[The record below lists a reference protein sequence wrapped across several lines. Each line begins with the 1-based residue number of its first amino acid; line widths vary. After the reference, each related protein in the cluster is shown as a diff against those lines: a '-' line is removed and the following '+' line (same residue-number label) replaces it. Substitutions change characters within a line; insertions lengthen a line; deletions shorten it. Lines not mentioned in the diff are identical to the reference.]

1 MELWPYLKLA
11 GAHVAP
17 FGVTNRRLR
26 HCTLPIHMLYVRTFT
41 CIVIPYHQAR
51 IKVNIPY
58 IDPVGYTYIYT
69 YSQENSWKNQ
79 LTKSSSIKR
88 GHYLTYLANPNN
100 GLFVW
105 GKPFKITIHLCSVW
119 STSKQVLSKDPCQKA
134 STSWKTTAQTSR
146 FPNAKKVVLGF
157 ACSMLKKRFQ
167 KYSPKGWF
175 DGDEYHGRI
184 SDKITNLTNPSDT
197 HQLF

>member
-1 MELWPYLKLA
+1 MSRCLDPQTPPEKAFSRSKHLLTRYLED
-11 GAHVAP
+11 
-17 FGVTNRRLR
+17 FGRL
-26 HCTLPIHMLYVRTFT
+26 
-41 CIVIPYHQAR
+41 
-51 IKVNIPY
+51 
-58 IDPVGYTYIYT
+58 G

-79 LTKSSSIKR
+79 PTKSSSIKR

-157 ACSMLKKRFQ
+157 ACSMLKKGS
-167 KYSPKGWF
+167 KNILPKGGLMVMNIMVEF
-175 DGDEYHGRI
+175 LIKSPIKPIQAILINSFRNTAGRNLANHLLGLLHSI
-184 SDKITNLTNPSDT
+184 TLKHSWEIQRMSDAW
-197 HQLF
+197 

>member
-1 MELWPYLKLA
+1 MTLLKTGRGPRCTIWGDQPAASSLYF
-11 GAHVAP
+11 AHTYAIC
-17 FGVTNRRLR
+17 TYIYR
-26 HCTLPIHMLYVRTFT
+26 HCDPMSSSSHKGKYTIHRS
-41 CIVIPYHQAR
+41 CGI
-51 IKVNIPY
+51 Y
-58 IDPVGYTYIYT
+58 IYIYT